1 MATTI
6 THSWTVV
13 AQEDLSITSFSLNIW
28 LKKREDWQ
36 AFLIISKTLAS
47 VNNSG
52 NIGKH
57 NDIFNIQY
65 PPPGTS
71 QESPLKMSEFLST
84 RTGRLISKM
93 GLHTH
98 PPTTHPPRTFRSVLG
113 KL

>member
-1 MATTI
+1 MRPSVATTI

-36 AFLIISKTLAS
+36 VFLIISKTLAS

-65 PPPGTS
+65 HPPPWHLS
-71 QESPLKMSEFLST
+71 RESTKNV
-84 RTGRLISKM
+84 RIS
-93 GLHTH
+93 
-98 PPTTHPPRTFRSVLG
+98 FNQNWEADQ
-113 KL
+113 